1 VRTRAVDIRK
11 QINDKSPKES
21 MAPFLTRVI
30 SLLLTVPSNDNTPK
44 LSFSVCLSPGCV
56 ADGAQATLDKLQ
68 ALAPPN
74 VVTVEPGTCESLCG
88 SGPIVSCQ
96 MRGKKILHRRI
107 VGDSLLNLLQAA
119 TSSSSSSSRISN
131 AIDDSAL
138 LLLWNGYNLVEQA
151 QECFRNKQ
159 YEQAISLYT
168 EGIQMALEPA
178 QALVE
183 SPNNNEHQNG
193 GMPRQF
199 AWLVQA
205 YCEESEAKLQVNDKE
220 GALESA
226 RAACHLSKNTNAQS
240 LTVLATACQ
249 AINDA
254 HGELQ
259 ALKAYFDLKEDDR
272 NMPRNEANR
281 RRSLG
286 FRLQKLER
294 EASDT

>member
-1 VRTRAVDIRK
+1 
-11 QINDKSPKES
+11 
-21 MAPFLTRVI
+21 M
-30 SLLLTVPSNDNTPK
+30 
-44 LSFSVCLSPGCV
+44 
-56 ADGAQATLDKLQ
+56 
-68 ALAPPN
+68 
-74 VVTVEPGTCESLCG
+74 
-88 SGPIVSCQ
+88 
-96 MRGKKILHRRI
+96 
-107 VGDSLLNLLQAA
+107 GDSLLNLLEA
-119 TSSSSSSSRISN
+119 TSSSSSSRSSN

-159 YEQAISLYT
+159 YEQAISLYK
-168 EGIQMALEPA
+168 EGIEMALEPA

-199 AWLVQA
+199 AWLVRA

-259 ALKAYFDLKEDDR
+259 ALKAYFDLKEDDP